1 MRILFTCRPAYG
13 HLFPLL
19 PLANAARAA
28 GHDVVFGTGEA
39 FVPKVRE
46 LGFAAHRVGISIG
59 DAETEAKRRHG
70 EDAGF
75 FDVAITMFAELLPQ
89 ATLDDLTPLLPG
101 LRPDLVVYEQSD
113 VGTGIAARRAGL
125 PVVSVVIGRSMPPE
139 VLAVA
144 TERLRPLWG
153 TLPADALFGDTCV
166 DVWPDSVRDPGTAAV
181 PKVFRMRPTPFDPDV
196 PLPALPDD
204 GFVYLTLGTVVFG
217 ATQVL
222 RGAIR
227 ALSRLD
233 ADVLVAVGPGDPALL
248 GELPERVRVAGFVP
262 QAEVLKHAGLVVH
275 HGGSGTVLA
284 TLATGLPQL
293 ILPQGADQFANA
305 ENLSALGA
313 AKALVGDA
321 IRIDAI
327 EAAAREL
334 LDDPAARDIARG
346 IAAEIAGMPSPEQ
359 VLDELVAWSRET

>member
-19 PLANAARAA
+19 PLANAAKAA
-28 GHDVVFGTGEA
+28 GHEVVFGTGEA

-46 LGFAAHRVGISIG
+46 LGFEAYRVGISIG
-59 DAETEAKRRHG
+59 DAEAEAKRRHG
-70 EDAGF
+70 ADAGF
-75 FDVAITMFAELLPQ
+75 FDIGITMFAELLPRTTM
-89 ATLDDLTPLLPG
+89 ADLRPLLPEV
-101 LRPDLVVYEQSD
+101 RPDLVVYEQSD
-113 VGTGIAARRAGL
+113 VGTGALARQVGIPA
-125 PVVSVVIGRSMPPE
+125 VSLVIGRSMSPE

-144 TERLRPLWG
+144 AERLAPLWG
-153 TLPADALFGDTCV
+153 SLPADAMLGDACV

-181 PKVFRMRPTPFDPDV
+181 PKVFRMRPTPYDADV
-196 PLPALPDD
+196 PLPPLPED

-222 RGAIR
+222 RRAIH
-227 ALSRLD
+227 ALARLGV
-233 ADVLVAVGPGDPALL
+233 DVLVALGPGDPAAL
-248 GELPERVRVAGFVP
+248 GPVPENVRVAGFVP

-275 HGGSGTVLA
+275 HGGTGTVLG
-284 TLATGLPQL
+284 TLAAGLPQL

-305 ENLSALGA
+305 ETLSALGA

-334 LDDPAARDIARG
+334 LAGPAARNIARG
-346 IAAEIAGMPSPEQ
+346 IAAEIAGMPAPAR
-359 VLDELVAWSRET
+359 VLDDLVAWAS